1 MQRSNHGGAFA
12 GAIVLAI
19 LCNACGASAVTAGDQ
34 AAGSGDTL
42 YSAAGRN
49 DTTAMAALIAGGADV
64 DAGDYRGITPLHR
77 AAQYNSH
84 EAAEL
89 LLEHGAGLDPIAE
102 LEGMRYTPLVFAVA
116 AGSVEVAVF
125 LISRGAGPDMPPN
138 EGGVTLLHMAA
149 DSNDPRIASALV
161 AAGLDPNART
171 SKGSTPLHLA
181 AREAAHETA
190 ALLLDAGAEP
200 DARDD
205 AQRTPLHYA
214 ACQRTP
220 ETGRLL
226 IERGADVNAED
237 ERGLTPL
244 HRAACKNA
252 HETAATLLDAG
263 ANANAV
269 ASNGYTPLHMAAS
282 GNALESAKLLVA
294 RGAEVEPPR
303 KEGVPTPLLAA
314 VQCKAAE
321 VALFLIGQGA
331 ALAVED
337 EAGATL
343 PALAE
348 ENGLHD
354 VVLHLVEQ
362 GEPLGAEYADP
373 GALLRA
379 AVESDAPRTV
389 SLLLERGAD
398 VNVKDEHFLSSL
410 LHLAAG
416 HDSHEVVPLLIAHG
430 VDADVRDLHGRT
442 PLHDAAESGAREAAL
457 ALIGQ
462 GADVDARDG
471 NDKTPLHLAAAA
483 WEGAPRT
490 AALLVDHGASV
501 DAKDPAGW
509 TPLHHALAGHAPRD
523 VAGMLI
529 DRGADAGAAT
539 ALAGWTPLHLAA
551 HLNDPGLVAALLARG
566 APVNARTR
574 IGGWTPL
581 HLALRQEDADE
592 VAAMLRLAL
601 RQEDADEVAAML
613 RAAGA
618 EDRTHDVAAFPPVYS
633 HGELVFDRSR
643 KLRPSEMYA
652 IPSAVYGGGGRLAA
666 RGSFTAAGARERLV
680 FESLGFAPYLGG
692 EEAAWAVGLIG
703 ESGAARVLWITDRW
717 YRFETLCRDPLTGL
731 HHAIFKRLYGGSG
744 NPGDVV
750 HMYYDPERG
759 TLVDGL
765 VEVAYVEWYE
775 DGVSS
780 RSSASP
786 TAAGECRWR
795 AKKASIATWEDALD
809 ALRVGALAEW
819 GAAGGEP
826 ITLPTRVIPSPVAES
841 SLDKLRKMPA
851 PVASVSN
858 GLVVRDRN
866 LIGEWRDEELTWTV
880 ESPRWDVVVASGTR
894 AGDYLYH
901 DGVVLVRD
909 KERDEWRSIHDC
921 RGIDIRNVRGN
932 TLFAD
937 FFDNC
942 DVDSDDWT
950 GHTRHHFKVDLLTWK
965 AQRVEGWEPCEAPAT
980 LEERERCEE

>member
-1 MQRSNHGGAFA
+1 MQRSNRGRSFA

-19 LCNACGASAVTAGDQ
+19 LCSTSGASAVTAGDQ

-42 YSAAGRN
+42 HSAAERN
-49 DTTAMAALIAGGADV
+49 DTAAMAALIAGGADV

-77 AAQYNSH
+77 AASHNSY

-89 LLEHGAGLDPIAE
+89 LLDNGAGLDPIAE
-102 LEGMRYTPLVFAVA
+102 SEGVRFTPLVTAVA
-116 AGSVEVAVF
+116 AGSVEVTVL
-125 LISRGAGPDMPPN
+125 LISRSAGPDMPPN
-138 EGGVTLLHMAA
+138 EGGITLLHMAA

-171 SKGSTPLHLA
+171 AKGSTPLHLA
-181 AREAAHETA
+181 AQKAAHETA

-205 AQRTPLHYA
+205 AQRSPLHYA

-226 IERGADVNAED
+226 IERGADVNAGD

-244 HRAACKNA
+244 HLAACKNA
-252 HETAATLLDAG
+252 HETAAALLDAG

-282 GNALESAKLLVA
+282 RNALDSAKLLVA

-321 VALFLIGQGA
+321 VALFLIDQGA

-337 EAGATL
+337 EDGATL
-343 PALAE
+343 PSLAE

-354 VVLHLVEQ
+354 VVLHLVEL
-362 GEPLGAEYADP
+362 GEPLSAEYADT

-398 VNVKDEHFLSSL
+398 VNVKDEHFESSL
-410 LHLAAG
+410 LHLAAR

-430 VDADVRDLHGRT
+430 IDADVRDFGGST
-442 PLHDAAESGAREAAL
+442 PLHDAAASDAREAAL

-462 GADVDARDG
+462 GADVDAKDEDG
-471 NDKTPLHLAAAA
+471 STPLHGAAAA
-483 WEGAPRT
+483 WQGAQRT
-490 AALLVDHGASV
+490 AALLVEHGASV
-501 DAKDPAGW
+501 DAKDAAGW
-509 TPLHHALAGHAPRD
+509 TPLHHALVGQAPHD

-529 DRGADAGAAT
+529 DRGADAGDAGAAT
-539 ALAGWTPLHLAA
+539 ALAGWTPLHLVA

-592 VAAMLRLAL
+592 VAAMLR
-601 RQEDADEVAAML
+601 
-613 RAAGA
+613 AAGA
-618 EDRTHDVAAFPPVYS
+618 EDRAHDAAAFPPVYS
-633 HGELVFDRSR
+633 YGELVFDRSR
-643 KLRPSEMYA
+643 KLRTSEMYA
-652 IPSAVYGGGGRLAA
+652 IPSAVSGGGGRLAA
-666 RGSFTAAGARERLV
+666 QGSFTAAGARERLV
-680 FESLGFAPYLGG
+680 FERLGFAPYLGE

-703 ESGAARVLWITDRW
+703 ESGAARVLWITDDR
-717 YRFETLCRDPLTGL
+717 YPFETLCRDPLTGL
-731 HHAIFKRLYGGSG
+731 HHAIFTRQYGGSG

-765 VEVAYVEWYE
+765 VEVAYLEWYE

-786 TAAGECRWR
+786 TATGECRWR
-795 AKKASIATWEDALD
+795 AKKAAIKAWVHALD

-819 GAAGGEP
+819 GTAGGEP
-826 ITLPTRVIPSPVAES
+826 IVLPTRIIPSPVVES
-841 SLDKLRKMPA
+841 SLDELRKMPA
-851 PVASVSN
+851 DVASVSN
-858 GLVVRDRN
+858 GLVVRDQN

-880 ESPRWDVVVASGTR
+880 ESPRWDIVVASGAK

-965 AQRVEGWEPCEAPAT
+965 AQHVEGWEPCEAPAT

>member
-1 MQRSNHGGAFA
+1 MKRSNHGGAFA

-42 YSAAGRN
+42 YSAAERN
-49 DTTAMAALIAGGADV
+49 DTAAMAALIAGGADV
-64 DAGDYRGITPLHR
+64 DAGDDRGITPLHR
-77 AAQYNSH
+77 AAQYNSY
-84 EAAEL
+84 EATEL
-89 LLEHGAGLDPIAE
+89 LLDNGAGLDPIAE
-102 LEGMRYTPLVFAVA
+102 SKGIRYTPLVTAVA

-138 EGGVTLLHMAA
+138 DGGITLLHMAA
-149 DSNDPRIASALV
+149 GSNDPRIASALV

-181 AREAAHETA
+181 AQEAAHETA
-190 ALLLDAGAEP
+190 ALLLDAGAEL

-205 AQRTPLHYA
+205 TRRTPLHYA

-226 IERGADVNAED
+226 IERGADVNAGD

-252 HETAATLLDAG
+252 HETADALLDAG

-269 ASNGYTPLHMAAS
+269 ASNGYTPLHMAATE
-282 GNALESAKLLVA
+282 NALESAKLLVA

-303 KEGVPTPLLAA
+303 KEGVPTPLLTA

-398 VNVKDEHFLSSL
+398 VNAKDEYSGSSL
-410 LHLAAG
+410 LHLAAR

-430 VDADVRDLHGRT
+430 IDAGVRDFHGST
-442 PLHDAAESGAREAAL
+442 PLHDAAAGDAREAAL

-462 GADVDARDG
+462 GADVDARDEDG
-471 NDKTPLHLAAAA
+471 RTPLHGAAAA
-483 WEGAPRT
+483 WQGTQRT
-490 AALLVDHGASV
+490 AALLVEHGASV
-501 DAKDPAGW
+501 DAKDAAGW
-509 TPLHHALAGHAPRD
+509 TPLHRALVGRAPHD

-539 ALAGWTPLHLAA
+539 ALAGWTPLHFAA
-551 HLNDPGLVAALLARG
+551 HLNDPGLIAALLARS
-566 APVNARTR
+566 APVNAQTR

-581 HLALRQEDADE
+581 HLALQ
-592 VAAMLRLAL
+592 
-601 RQEDADEVAAML
+601 QEDADEVAAML

-618 EDRTHDVAAFPPVYS
+618 EDRAHDVAAFPPVYS
-633 HGELVFDRSR
+633 YGALLYSSGELVFDRSR

-666 RGSFTAAGARERLV
+666 QGSFTAAGARERLV
-680 FESLGFAPYLGG
+680 FERLGFAPYLDDPA
-692 EEAAWAVGLIG
+692 EAVGLVD
-703 ESGAARVLWITDRW
+703 ESGAARVLWITDHR
-717 YRFETLCRDPLTGL
+717 YPFETRCRDPLTGL
-731 HHAIFKRLYGGSG
+731 HHAIFKRQYGGSG
-744 NPGDVV
+744 NPGNVV

-765 VEVAYVEWYE
+765 VEEAYVEWYE

-780 RSSASP
+780 KSSASP
-786 TAAGECRWR
+786 TATGECRWR
-795 AKKASIATWEDALD
+795 AKKAAIATWVDALD

-826 ITLPTRVIPSPVAES
+826 IVLPTRVIPSPVAES

-851 PVASVSN
+851 DVASVSD
-858 GLVVRDRN
+858 GLMVRDHN

-880 ESPRWDVVVASGTR
+880 ESPRWDVVVASGTK

-901 DGVVLVRD
+901 DGAVLVRD

-942 DVDSDDWT
+942 DVNLDDWT

-965 AQRVEGWEPCEAPAT
+965 AQRIEGWEPCEAPAT

>member
-1 MQRSNHGGAFA
+1 MKRSKRGRSFV

-19 LCNACGASAVTAGDQ
+19 LYSASGTSAVTAG
-34 AAGSGDTL
+34 SGDAL
-42 YSAAGRN
+42 HSAAERN
-49 DTTAMAALIAGGADV
+49 DTAAMAALIAGGADV
-64 DAGDYRGITPLHR
+64 DAGDDRGITPLHR
-77 AAQYNSH
+77 AAQYNSY
-84 EAAEL
+84 EATEL
-89 LLEHGAGLDPIAE
+89 LLDNGAGLDPIAE
-102 LEGMRYTPLVFAVA
+102 SKGIRYTPLVTAVA
-116 AGSVEVAVF
+116 AGSVEVAVL

-138 EGGVTLLHMAA
+138 EGGITLLHMAA
-149 DSNDPRIASALV
+149 GSNDPRIASALV

-171 SKGSTPLHLA
+171 SKGSTPLHMA
-181 AREAAHETA
+181 ARKAAHETA

-205 AQRTPLHYA
+205 IQRTPLHYA

-226 IERGADVNAED
+226 IERGADVNAGD

-269 ASNGYTPLHMAAS
+269 ASNGYTPLHMAATE
-282 GNALESAKLLVA
+282 NALESAKLLVA

-303 KEGVPTPLLAA
+303 KEGVPTPLLTA

-321 VALFLIGQGA
+321 VALFLIDQGA

-343 PALAE
+343 PSLAE

-362 GEPLGAEYADP
+362 GEPLDAEYADP

-398 VNVKDEHFLSSL
+398 VNVKDEYSGSSL

-416 HDSHEVVPLLIAHG
+416 HDGHEVVPLLIAHG
-430 VDADVRDLHGRT
+430 VDVDVRDFHGWT
-442 PLHDAAESGAREAAL
+442 PLHDAAESDAREAAL
-457 ALIGQ
+457 ALIEQ
-462 GADVDARDG
+462 GADLDARDG
-471 NDKTPLHLAAAA
+471 DDKTPLHRAAAA

-490 AALLVDHGASV
+490 AALLADHGASV

-539 ALAGWTPLHLAA
+539 ALAGWTPLHLAT

-566 APVNARTR
+566 APVNAQTR

-581 HLALRQEDADE
+581 HLALRLEG
-592 VAAMLRLAL
+592 
-601 RQEDADEVAAML
+601 ADEVAAML

-633 HGELVFDRSR
+633 YGGLLYSSGEFVFSRSR

-652 IPSAVYGGGGRLAA
+652 IPSADFFGGGSGRPAA
-666 RGSFTAAGARERLV
+666 RGSFTAPGAKERLV
-680 FESLGFAPYLGG
+680 FERLGFAPYLDDHA
-692 EEAAWAVGLIG
+692 EAVGLVD
-703 ESGAARVLWITDRW
+703 ESGAARVLWITDHR
-717 YRFETLCRDPLTGL
+717 YPFETLCRDPLTGL
-731 HHAIFKRLYGGSG
+731 HHAIFKRAYGGSG

-765 VEVAYVEWYE
+765 VEKAYLEWYE

-780 RSSASP
+780 KSSASP

-795 AKKASIATWEDALD
+795 AKKAAIATWVDALD
-809 ALRVGALAEW
+809 ALRVGTLAEW

-826 ITLPTRVIPSPVAES
+826 IVLPTRVIPSPVAES
-841 SLDKLRKMPA
+841 SLDELRKLPA
-851 PVASVSN
+851 DVASVSD
-858 GLVVRDRN
+858 GLMVRDHN

-880 ESPRWDVVVASGTR
+880 ESPRWDVVVASGTK
-894 AGDYLYH
+894 AGDYRYH

-921 RGIDIRNVRGN
+921 RGIAVRNVRGN

-942 DVDSDDWT
+942 GVDSDDWT

>member
-1 MQRSNHGGAFA
+1 MKRSNHGSSFA
-12 GAIVLAI
+12 GAVALAI
-19 LCNACGASAVTAGDQ
+19 LGSVCGAWAETAGGGTLHD
-34 AAGSGDTL
+34 AAE
-42 YSAAGRN
+42 RN
-49 DTTAMAALIAGGADV
+49 DTAAMAALIAGGADV

-77 AAQYNSH
+77 AAHYNSY
-84 EAAEL
+84 EATEL

-102 LEGMRYTPLVFAVA
+102 SEGIRYTPLVTAVA

-125 LISRGAGPDMPPN
+125 LISRGAEPDMPPS
-138 EGGVTLLHMAA
+138 EGGITLLHMAA
-149 DSNDPRIASALV
+149 DSNDPRTASALV
-161 AAGLDPNART
+161 AAGLDPNAQT
-171 SKGSTPLHLA
+171 AKGSTPLHVA

-205 AQRTPLHYA
+205 IQRTPLHYA

-252 HETAATLLDAG
+252 HETTAALLDAG
-263 ANANAV
+263 ANANAM
-269 ASNGYTPLHMAAS
+269 ASNGYSPLHMAAT

-303 KEGVPTPLLAA
+303 KEGVSTPLLAA

-348 ENGLHD
+348 ENDLHD

-362 GEPLGAEYADP
+362 GEPLDAEYADP

-398 VNVKDEHFLSSL
+398 VNVKDEYFESSL
-410 LHLAAG
+410 LHLAAR
-416 HDSHEVVPLLIAHG
+416 HDSHEVVPILIAHG
-430 VDADVRDLHGRT
+430 IDADVRDFGGST
-442 PLHDAAESGAREAAL
+442 PLHDAAGSDAREAAL
-457 ALIGQ
+457 ALIEQ
-462 GADVDARDG
+462 GADVDARDE
-471 NDKTPLHLAAAA
+471 DDSTPLHGAAAA
-483 WEGAPRT
+483 WQGEPRT
-490 AALLVDHGASV
+490 AALLVEHGASV
-501 DAKDPAGW
+501 DAKDAAGW
-509 TPLHHALAGHAPRD
+509 TPLHRALVGQAPHD

-551 HLNDPGLVAALLARG
+551 HLNDPGLVAALLAQG

-592 VAAMLRLAL
+592 VAAMLR
-601 RQEDADEVAAML
+601 
-613 RAAGA
+613 AAGA
-618 EDRTHDVAAFPPVYS
+618 EDRAHDAAAFPPVYS
-633 HGELVFDRSR
+633 YGELVFDRSR

-652 IPSAVYGGGGRLAA
+652 IPSAVSGGGGRLAA

-680 FESLGFAPYLGG
+680 FERLGYAPYL
-692 EEAAWAVGLIG
+692 EEEVAWAVGLIG
-703 ESGAARVLWITDRW
+703 ESGAARVLWITDDR
-717 YRFETLCRDPLTGL
+717 YPFETLCRDPLTGQ

-744 NPGDVV
+744 NPGDIVY
-750 HMYYDPERG
+750 MYYDSERG

-775 DGVSS
+775 DGASS

-795 AKKASIATWEDALD
+795 AKKAAIATWVDALD
-809 ALRVGALAEW
+809 TLRVGALTEW
-819 GAAGGEP
+819 GTAGGEP
-826 ITLPTRVIPSPVAES
+826 ITLPTRIIPSPVAES
-841 SLDKLRKMPA
+841 SLDELRKMPA
-851 PVASVSN
+851 DVASVSD
-858 GLVVRDRN
+858 GLMVRDHN

-880 ESPRWDVVVASGTR
+880 ESPRWDVVVASGTK

-942 DVDSDDWT
+942 DVNVDYWT